1 MKQLRLEYPVIVLCR
16 VFDVSRSGFYA
27 WTQGKL
33 VAARA
38 GLLTVHLSARGEW
51 GMPCFTV
58 FQKGERRFGAPEFR
72 SISVTDV
79 AAGGKSMM
87 WTMSIPPER
96 PFQVTFRLCIPYAGR
111 LPVLPKTTALPLQPG
126 KLYEALI
133 DIKPP
138 MSASALGI
146 RRPVLSAT
154 VRSAHNFVD
163 DFKKFIVLRRFSF
176 VHDCA

>member
-1 MKQLRLEYPVIVLCR
+1 MRPTLVILRC
-16 VFDVSRSGFYA
+16 F
-27 WTQGKL
+27 
-33 VAARA
+33 VAAAWCADAGAAVHVGELDVRA
-38 GLLTVHLSARGEW
+38 GSG

-58 FQKGERRFGAPEFR
+58 FQKDERRFGAPEFR
-72 SISVTDV
+72 SISVIDV
-79 AAGGKSMM
+79 TAGGKSLM

-138 MSASALGI
+138 MSASAPRAYRARFCLVGKAGGAVQL
-146 RRPVLSAT
+146 RTLNSAT
-154 VRSAHNFVD
+154 PDGKGRTG
-163 DFKKFIVLRRFSF
+163 
-176 VHDCA
+176 CAG